1 MEATQIPPGLQAL
14 MNAQETLGI
23 SMTAPGPQ
31 GEQPTVASQILQ
43 QAQMQGVKQQ
53 AGLGAMIQARQAQ
66 ERLRAAQDP
75 NEIARRVAMLMQSRG
90 VQNLPV
96 QMQFK
101 AGGIIGYNGEGE
113 SEVRAVPVSEIQT
126 SPAYI
131 ELRRQGVPAP
141 EAYRRVEQSLSTE
154 PAPQPPVRVPG
165 SFSPALA
172 LDRAR
177 EALFA
182 QNPPSYAQPLPES
195 REQASETG
203 AQEPLNPSGV
213 KPETKPDFTVTQVPA
228 PSAAPIP
235 QIAVGERPERPSSQN
250 LGAGIVALPDFKK
263 QIDTL
268 RDIAAQRER
277 ALEAVPQLERK
288 GIAALQTAE
297 QERQRLVE
305 ERRKDDFLNKL
316 IAWGRDVYTRGNS
329 YGNVLE
335 GIRLREEQSNQA
347 KLNYEKSVLDL
358 ERAEQER
365 KLQKFDR
372 MEALENKA
380 IARQDQMTT
389 NLLTSAQIGAT
400 LAANTYSAELKSFT
414 DSVIANA
421 NLASDAAKIRVYAD
435 ANNLTR
441 LSNAASS
448 WQSRLNT
455 ALKEIND
462 TLEKEFKLVLPQL
475 AMPRDKP
482 DPQLDAQVVRMNQRR
497 AALERQFGV
506 TDIRQQIQQIQSQ
519 MMTPMRFDASGNQ
532 VK

>member
-1 MEATQIPPGLQAL
+1 
-14 MNAQETLGI
+14 
-23 SMTAPGPQ
+23 
-31 GEQPTVASQILQ
+31 
-43 QAQMQGVKQQ
+43 
-53 AGLGAMIQARQAQ
+53 
-66 ERLRAAQDP
+66 
-75 NEIARRVAMLMQSRG
+75 MQSRG

-101 AGGIIGYNGEGE
+101 SGGIIGYNGEGE

-131 ELRRQGVPAP
+131 ELRRQGVSAP
-141 EAYRRVEQSLSTE
+141 EAYRQVEQILSAQ
-154 PAPQPPVRVPG
+154 PAPQVPVRVPG
-165 SFSPALA
+165 SLSPTVAA
-172 LDRAR
+172 DRSA
-177 EALFA
+177 EAQLV
-182 QNPPSYAQPLPES
+182 QRPPSYALPLPES
-195 REQASETG
+195 RDQASETG
-203 AQEPLNPSGV
+203 AQEPPKPV
-213 KPETKPDFTVTQVPA
+213 KSETKPDFTVTQVPA

-235 QIAVGERPERPSSQN
+235 QIAVGERPVRPSSQN
-250 LGAGIVALPDFKK
+250 LGAGIVDLPNFKG
-263 QIDTL
+263 QIDKL
-268 RDIAAQRER
+268 RDIAAQREQ

-297 QERQRLVE
+297 QERQRLLE

-380 IARQDQMTT
+380 IARQDQMTA

-414 DSVIANA
+414 DSTIANA
-421 NLASDAAKIRVYAD
+421 NLASEAAKIRVYAD

-497 AALERQFGV
+497 AALEKQFGV